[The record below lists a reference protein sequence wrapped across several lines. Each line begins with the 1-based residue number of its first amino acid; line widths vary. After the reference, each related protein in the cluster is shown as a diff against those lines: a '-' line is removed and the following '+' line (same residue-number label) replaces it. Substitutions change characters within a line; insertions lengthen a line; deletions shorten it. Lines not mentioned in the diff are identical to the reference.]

1 MRHTFRKGPS
11 VNFINVLLACFLY
24 KILAPKITK
33 PNITR
38 EKLPKSCQKRLKYE
52 KGARKMLMKLTPSV
66 VKEPILVEYNPHE
79 LYERQRG

>member
-38 EKLPKSCQKRLKYE
+38 EKLPKRLKYE

-66 VKEPILVEYNPHE
+66 VKEPILVEYNPPE